1 MGRSDLANSSCPVS
15 RAIERVGDPWVL
27 MILREAFLGV
37 RRFDDFQIQTGASPH
52 LLSQRLKQ
60 LCTDGIL
67 HRRAYSE
74 HPPRYEYLL
83 TDKGRDLWPLIMV
96 LRNWGE
102 TWLGGSSVTLT
113 HKGCGARIA
122 PVLTCPDCGQPLT
135 ARDVTAQISDDFRQE
150 RERRKG
156 GKQ

>member
-1 MGRSDLANSSCPVS
+1 MGRSDLADSSCPVS

-27 MILREAFLGV
+27 MILREAFIGV
-37 RRFDDFQIQTGASPH
+37 RRFDDFQVQTGASPH

-60 LCTDGIL
+60 LCSDGIL
-67 HRRAYSE
+67 QRRAYNE

-102 TWLGGSSVTLT
+102 KWLGGSSVTLT
-113 HKGCGARIA
+113 HKGCGARID
-122 PVLTCPDCGQPLT
+122 PVLCCPECGERLT
-135 ARDVTAQISDDFRQE
+135 ARDVMAEISDEFRQE
-150 RERRKG
+150 RIDRKES
-156 GKQ
+156 KA